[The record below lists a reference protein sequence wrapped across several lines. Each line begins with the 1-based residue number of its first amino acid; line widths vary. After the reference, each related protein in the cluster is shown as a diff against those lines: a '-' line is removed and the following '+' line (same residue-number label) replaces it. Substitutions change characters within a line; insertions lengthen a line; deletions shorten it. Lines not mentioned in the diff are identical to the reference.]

1 MQKGLIIKNVT
12 NTYYIKSNGKI
23 YEGTARGK
31 FKQDDITPTVG
42 DNVEIEIVD
51 EENCKAVIEKIIE
64 RKNFSRRPKVA
75 NLTELVCVIA
85 TKLPKADLLMLDK
98 QLVFAEYLSIRP
110 IIIINKKDL
119 DENTSIEIKN
129 EYSNI
134 GYDIV
139 TTNALTGE
147 GIKEII
153 SKIDK
158 NESKSKIIALS
169 GNSGVGKSSI
179 INSILN
185 EDEAI
190 AGEISFRNKKGKN
203 TTTVTSLYEIEDNIY
218 LVDTPGFST
227 FDINEIE
234 SVDLDKYFIEFIDY
248 IKECEYQGCSHIK
261 EENCG
266 IKTALEN
273 GKISKNRYDRYVKIY
288 EDLKYKEEHKKW

>member
-1 MQKGLIIKNVT
+1 MQKGLIIRNVT
-12 NTYYIKSNGKI
+12 NTYYIKTDKKV
-23 YEGTARGK
+23 YECTARGK

-42 DNVEIEIVD
+42 DNVEIEVID
-51 EENCKAVIEKIIE
+51 EENNQAVIEKIIE

-85 TKLPKADLLMLDK
+85 TKLPKPDLLMLDK
-98 QLVFAEYLSIRP
+98 QLVFADYLNIKP
-110 IIIINKKDL
+110 IIVINKIDL
-119 DENTSIEIKN
+119 DKDTSIEIQK

-134 GYDIV
+134 GYDVLI
-139 TTNALTGE
+139 TNALTGE

-153 SKIDK
+153 SRINRD
-158 NESKSKIIALS
+158 ESDIKIIALS

-185 EDEAI
+185 KDEAI
-190 AGEISFRNKKGKN
+190 AGEISSKNKKGKN
-203 TTTVTSLYEIEDNIY
+203 TTTVASLHEIEKDMY
-218 LVDTPGFST
+218 FVDTPGFST

-234 SVDLDKYFIEFIDY
+234 AVDLDKYFIEFRDY
-248 IKECEYQGCSHIK
+248 IEECEYKGCSHIK

-266 IKTALEN
+266 IKIALEK
-273 GKISKNRYDRYVKIY
+273 GRISKNRYDRYVKIY